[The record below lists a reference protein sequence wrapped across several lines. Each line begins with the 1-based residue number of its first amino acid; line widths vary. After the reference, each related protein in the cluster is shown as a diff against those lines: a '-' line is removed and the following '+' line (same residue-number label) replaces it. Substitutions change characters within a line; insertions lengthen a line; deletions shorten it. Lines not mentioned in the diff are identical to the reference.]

1 MLLLQYKNYVI
12 DHIQLCLHPAGASVW
27 FGVGCGQEMKE
38 NPEKWLA
45 GQAASSWTGPDW
57 EEK

>member
-1 MLLLQYKNYVI
+1 MRRNYIGTVDYI
-12 DHIQLCLHPAGASVW
+12 VYIQLQLQSGA
-27 FGVGCGQEMKE
+27 GCGQEMKA

-57 EEK
+57 GEK